1 MMRVEKQMKSN
12 HKNTLKTSSGSAD
25 GLEKLESL
33 QAQAHRSPREQAH
46 RQRERARI
54 QARREQRVTYD
65 LPPVLRQR
73 VQALSEELRIPASQL
88 AALAL
93 GRFLNEFASGGVD
106 LGAYK
111 QPSLSPRY
119 EWNLKLPNDIV
130 QGKRRP

>member
-1 MMRVEKQMKSN
+1 M
-12 HKNTLKTSSGSAD
+12 KNTIFNPSVSAGRLENLETS
-25 GLEKLESL
+25 
-33 QAQAHRSPREQAH
+33 QALAHRSPREQAR

-73 VQALSEELRIPASQL
+73 LQALGEELRIPASQL

-93 GRFLNEFASGGVD
+93 GRFLNDYASGGVD
-106 LGAYK
+106 LGIYK

-130 QGKRRP
+130 HGKRRS

>member
-1 MMRVEKQMKSN
+1 M
-12 HKNTLKTSSGSAD
+12 KNTQKIPSVSAGRLENLETS
-25 GLEKLESL
+25 
-33 QAQAHRSPREQAH
+33 QAQAHRSPREQAR
-46 RQRERARI
+46 RQREHERM
-54 QARREQRVTYD
+54 QARCEQRVTYD

-73 VQALSEELRIPASQL
+73 VQALGEELHIPASQL

-93 GRFLNEFASGGVD
+93 GRFLNDFASGGVD

-130 QGKRRP
+130 HGKRRS

>member
-1 MMRVEKQMKSN
+1 MKNAQKISPV
-12 HKNTLKTSSGSAD
+12 SA
-25 GLEKLESL
+25 ERLESL
-33 QAQAHRSPREQAH
+33 ESSQAQAHRSPREQAR

-73 VQALSEELRIPASQL
+73 VQALSEELHIPASQL

-93 GRFLNEFASGGVD
+93 GRFLNDYASGAVD

-130 QGKRRP
+130 HGKRRT

>member
-1 MMRVEKQMKSN
+1 M
-12 HKNTLKTSSGSAD
+12 KNTIFNPSVSAGRLENLETS
-25 GLEKLESL
+25 
-33 QAQAHRSPREQAH
+33 QALAHRSPREQAR

-73 VQALSEELRIPASQL
+73 LQALGEELRIPASQL

-93 GRFLNEFASGGVD
+93 GRFLNDYASGGVD
-106 LGAYK
+106 LGIYK

-119 EWNLKLPNDIV
+119 EWNLKLPNEIV
-130 QGKRRP
+130 QGKRRS

>member
-1 MMRVEKQMKSN
+1 MKTIQKSP
-12 HKNTLKTSSGSAD
+12 SVSAG
-25 GLEKLESL
+25 GLENLESS
-33 QAQAHRSPREQAH
+33 QAQAHRSPREQAR
-46 RQRERARI
+46 RQRERART

-73 VQALSEELRIPASQL
+73 LQALGEELRIPASQL

-93 GRFLNEFASGGVD
+93 GRFLNDYAGGGVD

-119 EWNLKLPNDIV
+119 EWNLKLPNDV
-130 QGKRRP
+130 VHGKRRS